1 MSFTS
6 DSSPNRVSYA
16 KLSKKERFLCTLP
29 QPSRLES
36 APRFRYNLAEMRAFL
51 YYIGYLAVAAL
62 WWIYRLLPARCAYGL
77 GWHIGAAAF
86 SLCRGTKRARTA
98 VDNVIVAGLAANRR
112 DAYRIAR
119 NALAHFAGHIT
130 EALRIHDVITK
141 DNWPEYVTLDMTP
154 AAHEAI
160 FRPTG
165 PIILATG
172 HLGAWEAGIPAFV
185 SARPMMVVARMMDNP
200 YIQRFLERH
209 NFRGGATVL
218 PKKHGF
224 SGSNLRRWT
233 REKGALA
240 ILFDQFSSSGVP
252 VSFFGHTVPVYTS
265 PARLHLKTGAP
276 ILVGAFLRTG
286 RLRYKIV
293 VIGDPIVHTP
303 TDSHA
308 EDIRAITAELIR
320 RLEQV
325 IRMAPDQYLWL
336 HRRWRGIPVPE
347 VPEK

>member
-1 MSFTS
+1 M
-6 DSSPNRVSYA
+6 NVIQY
-16 KLSKKERFLCTLP
+16 
-29 QPSRLES
+29 S
-36 APRFRYNLAEMRAFL
+36 A
-51 YYIGYLAVAAL
+51 YLAVAAF
-62 WWIYRLLPARCAYGL
+62 WWLYRLLPVRCAYGF
-77 GWHIGAAAF
+77 GRSIGIAAF
-86 SLCRGTKRARTA
+86 ALCRRTRRARTA
-98 VDNVIVAGLAANRR
+98 VDNVIVAGLAKTRA

-119 NALAHFAGHIT
+119 DALGHFAGHIA
-130 EALRIHDVITK
+130 EALRIHDVITR

-154 AAHEAI
+154 AAREAI
-160 FRPTG
+160 FNPTG

-200 YIQRFLERH
+200 YVQRFLERH

-224 SGSNLRRWT
+224 SAALVRRWT
-233 REKGALA
+233 REKAALA

-252 VSFFGHTVPVYTS
+252 VPFFGHTVPVYTS

-276 ILVGAFLRTG
+276 ILVGGFLRTG
-286 RLRYKIV
+286 PMRYKIV
-293 VIGDPIVHTP
+293 AVGDPIVHTP
-303 TDSHA
+303 TDNYD
-308 EDIRAITAELIR
+308 EDIRTVTAELIR

-336 HRRWRGIPVPE
+336 HRRWRGIPVPQ